1 MVQCSPADIKK
12 PRRPRVWACTLFSG
26 TFTAIQ
32 QHTRIRQRATHADC
46 MHHSDCLGDKS
57 YDLHCFAHKMNIC
70 CLTSIWRQTYA
81 RVYWHSLTHKHAKR
95 RRSLAPLLVTCN
107 YVAMMSLIFCT
118 GWKLRNVKQL
128 ASTGKCLAVWNI
140 NVLICERWQKGKYF
154 PYNFPLPLMFTFTE
168 LSLKENWLTECFAG
182 WLSPDGHVRSRLA
195 GWQANGPALGPW
207 LDGEEKEEKKINN
220 GGRKGM
226 IGLSVVKG
234 IDGFRSE

>member
-1 MVQCSPADIKK
+1 
-12 PRRPRVWACTLFSG
+12 
-26 TFTAIQ
+26 
-32 QHTRIRQRATHADC
+32 

-118 GWKLRNVKQL
+118 GWKLCNVKQL

-154 PYNFPLPLMFTFTE
+154 SIQLPSPANVYLHRVESEGKLTDWVFRRLTQPWWTCQIQVSW
-168 LSLKENWLTECFAG
+168 LTGQWTGPGALTGWRGKGGKENKQWRKKRNDR
-182 WLSPDGHVRSRLA
+182 PVRGERHWRVSFRIRYPLLRKK
-195 GWQANGPALGPW
+195 WQLHFQNDW
-207 LDGEEKEEKKINN
+207 
-220 GGRKGM
+220 
-226 IGLSVVKG
+226 
-234 IDGFRSE
+234 